1 MNNIAI
7 SPKIFMYALQNQNVE
22 RKIAKHIDF
31 SEHKD
36 DKQVNER
43 EVNDTETTYIT
54 NDSDIPAIL
63 KEPENFNNIEYN
75 EIVI

>member
-1 MNNIAI
+1 
-7 SPKIFMYALQNQNVE
+7 VE
-22 RKIAKHIDF
+22 RKIAKHVDF
-31 SEHKD
+31 SEHKETEQ
-36 DKQVNER
+36 KEK
-43 EVNDTETTYIT
+43 EVNDKETTYIT